1 MNLDTVLIVD
11 ESHDVIAWDSV
22 ATGWEDK
29 LVDVFLSQD
38 EWLLLVEVLAHHEE
52 FLRLYGSRSFFLALV
67 SAQEWDEITPACSLL
82 WLLVLALQFVE
93 ILVAQ
98 YQAMLADRLEEG
110 FVLLDVVE
118 VAELVNDGVGH
129 LHVVLLEPVA
139 KEGLTLLLYFS

>member
-29 LVDVFLSQD
+29 LVDVFLSKD
-38 EWLLLVEVLAHHEE
+38 EWFLLIEVLAHHEE
-52 FLRLYGSRSFFLALV
+52 FLRFYGSLSFFLTLV
-67 SAQEWDEITPACSLL
+67 STQEWDEITPTCSLL

-118 VAELVNDGVGH
+118 VAELVHDGVGH
-129 LHVVLLEPVA
+129 LHVVLFEPVG
-139 KEGLTLLLYFS
+139 KDGLTLLLNFS

>member
-1 MNLDTVLIVD
+1 
-11 ESHDVIAWDSV
+11 V

-38 EWLLLVEVLAHHEE
+38 KWLLLVEVLAHHEE
-52 FLRLYGSRSFFLALV
+52 FLRLYGSLSFFLTLV

-110 FVLLDVVE
+110 FVLLNVVE
-118 VAELVNDGVGH
+118 VAELVHDGVGH
-129 LHVVLLEPVA
+129 LHVVLLEPVG
-139 KEGLTLLLYFS
+139 KDGLTLLLNFS

>member
-1 MNLDTVLIVD
+1 MAAGPSPSIEPLFPCIST
-11 ESHDVIAWDSV
+11 S
-22 ATGWEDK
+22 
-29 LVDVFLSQD
+29 
-38 EWLLLVEVLAHHEE
+38 
-52 FLRLYGSRSFFLALV
+52 GSRSFFLALV